1 MNAQRPKRRMNA
13 HSALLNKYYEPKGG
27 MNAQQRQ
34 KRELICQDA
43 ALLNKYSNGAALT
56 DEEKKRVPR
65 LQKNAQQRK
74 RRRKDSALLNKYYE
88 DDLPV
93 TDEEEKRVLR
103 LDTARNKKH
112 WKRYYR
118 NQKIFL
124 YKRRQDFIASILE
137 GEGGS
142 TYDAIGDAAYSERL
156 VELENEYDRNFNI
169 RDIPVEEMEEVYEQI
184 ERDRWALTDATA
196 VLRYAPLPNEPA
208 ADEEEA
214 VPFVAPVKVRAL
226 CSHEGCKNQFKS
238 GGLCYRHGAQRRAC
252 SMEGCMSQAQKE
264 GVCVTH
270 GAQTRRCDHEGCSKQ
285 VVRGGKCNS
294 HGQSERPQ
302 MVWGQC
308 SKCPTFSNTMQKV
321 GGDLVCVCYPCMS
334 HSGKGVQ
341 CSARGCIKYVH
352 HTKGEKRE
360 LHCVFHRFMAFKRCI
375 HPGCF
380 NDALQGGVCWCHGAN
395 TKLCCYE
402 AKLFDKSTKKWI
414 VSHCTHYARK
424 GGRCTMHMHGENI
437 QECSYKKWLGLG
449 LGLGYQ
455 KCTNRARNGGVCY
468 DHYIESLI

>member
-1 MNAQRPKRRMNA
+1 MNAQRPKRRMNT
-13 HSALLNKYYEPKGG
+13 HSALLNKYYQPKAG

-34 KRELICQDA
+34 KRDRIFQDA
-43 ALLNKYSNGAALT
+43 ALLNKYLDGAALT

-74 RRRKDSALLNKYYE
+74 RRRKDSALLKKYYE

-103 LDTARNKKH
+103 LDTARIKKNL
-112 WKRYYR
+112 KRH
-118 NQKIFL
+118 
-124 YKRRQDFIASILE
+124 AS
-137 GEGGS
+137 
-142 TYDAIGDAAYSERL
+142 
-156 VELENEYDRNFNI
+156 
-169 RDIPVEEMEEVYEQI
+169 
-184 ERDRWALTDATA
+184 
-196 VLRYAPLPNEPA
+196 APLLNEPA

-270 GAQTRRCDHEGCSKQ
+270 GAQTRLCDHEGCSKQ

-375 HPGCF
+375 YPGCF

-449 LGLGYQ
+449 LGYQ